1 MFLIPQK
8 DAESQALR
16 VRRNQEGRAFLP
28 DSYKHRG
35 SGQDGTAEENL
46 SLRTGGENRS
56 RFDSDRSPRETTTG
70 GILRELIDE
79 VDEQSAYLSSQLKKL
94 SDRRR
99 QLEDLYQE
107 LQAQA
112 EEGNDGESD
121 DKEELEENE

>member
-1 MFLIPQK
+1 MTEK
-8 DAESQALR
+8 DAKSQTLR
-16 VRRNQEGRAFLP
+16 VRRNQEGRALLS

-35 SGQDGTAEENL
+35 FGQDGTAEENL

-56 RFDSDRSPRETTTG
+56 RSDCDRSPRGTTVG

-107 LQAQA
+107 LQSQA
-112 EEGNDGESD
+112 GQGNDGALEND
-121 DKEELEENE
+121 EELEEGE